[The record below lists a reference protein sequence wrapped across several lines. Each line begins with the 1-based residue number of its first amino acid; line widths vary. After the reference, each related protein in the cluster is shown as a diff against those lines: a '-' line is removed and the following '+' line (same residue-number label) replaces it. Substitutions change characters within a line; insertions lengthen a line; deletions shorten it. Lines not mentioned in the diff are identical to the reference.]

1 MSDGQICG
9 KMKMKAKGVKYM
21 SELRYVWCGDYL
33 IPDLTLN
40 VKDYLPLGKYGRMRE
55 RYLREHRS
63 LLYST
68 MLLGGRLDDHL
79 HEIDVAAQRRMDQL
93 TRQMAETAGITEELK
108 ARDPMLWVGEMNA
121 IKAQAEET
129 IFEELIYS

>member
-1 MSDGQICG
+1 
-9 KMKMKAKGVKYM
+9 M
-21 SELRYVWCGDYL
+21 SELRYVRSGDYL

-40 VKDYLPLGKYGRMRE
+40 VKTYPSLGKYGRMRE
-55 RYLREHRS
+55 RYLRERRPV
-63 LLYST
+63 LYNA

-79 HEIDVAAQRRMDQL
+79 HEIDAAAQKRMELL

-108 ARDPMLWVGEMNA
+108 ARDLMRWVGEMNA
-121 IKAQAEET
+121 IKTQAEET

>member
-1 MSDGQICG
+1 MSGGQICG
-9 KMKMKAKGVKYM
+9 MLKAKGVKHM

-40 VKDYLPLGKYGRMRE
+40 AKDYPPLGKYGRMRE
-55 RYLREHRS
+55 MYLREHRS

-79 HEIDVAAQRRMDQL
+79 HEIDDAAQKRMAQL
-93 TRQMAETAGITEELK
+93 MQQMAEMAGITEELK
-108 ARDPMLWVGEMNA
+108 ARDPMRWVGEMNA
-121 IKAQAEET
+121 IKAQAEEM
-129 IFEELIYS
+129 ILEELICS

>member
-1 MSDGQICG
+1 MSGGQICG
-9 KMKMKAKGVKYM
+9 KLKVKGVKSM
-21 SELRYVWCGDYL
+21 SELQYVWCSDYL

-40 VKDYLPLGKYGRMRE
+40 AKDYPPLGKYGRMRE
-55 RYLREHRS
+55 QYLREHRH

-79 HEIDVAAQRRMDQL
+79 HEIDDAAQKRMDQL
-93 TRQMAETAGITEELK
+93 MQQMAEMAGITEELK
-108 ARDPMLWVGEMNA
+108 ARDPMRWVCKMNA

-129 IFEELIYS
+129 ILEELIYS

>member
-1 MSDGQICG
+1 LSGGQICG
-9 KMKMKAKGVKYM
+9 KLKVKGVKHM
-21 SELRYVWCGDYL
+21 SKLRYVWCGDYL

-40 VKDYLPLGKYGRMRE
+40 AKAYPPLGKYGRMRE
-55 RYLREHRS
+55 RYLREHRH

-79 HEIDVAAQRRMDQL
+79 HEIDAAAQKRMDQL
-93 TRQMAETAGITEELK
+93 MRQMAETAGISEELK
-108 ARDPMLWVGEMNA
+108 AHDPMRWVCEMNS

-129 IFEELIYS
+129 ILEELIYS

>member
-1 MSDGQICG
+1 MSGGQICG
-9 KMKMKAKGVKYM
+9 KLKAKGVKHM
-21 SELRYVWCGDYL
+21 SKLRYVWCSDYL

-40 VKDYLPLGKYGRMRE
+40 AKDYPPLGKYGRMRE
-55 RYLREHRS
+55 QYLREHRH

-68 MLLGGRLDDHL
+68 MLLGGRLDEHL
-79 HEIDVAAQRRMDQL
+79 HEIDDAAQKRMDQL
-93 TRQMAETAGITEELK
+93 TQQMAETAAITEELK
-108 ARDPMLWVGEMNA
+108 ARDPMRWVGEMNA

>member
-1 MSDGQICG
+1 MSDMQICG
-9 KMKMKAKGVKYM
+9 KLKAKGVKHM

-40 VKDYLPLGKYGRMRE
+40 AKAYPPLGKYGRMRE
-55 RYLREHRS
+55 WYLREHRH

-68 MLLGGRLDDHL
+68 MLLGGRLDEHL
-79 HEIDVAAQRRMDQL
+79 HEIDAAAQKRVGQL
-93 TRQMAETAGITEELK
+93 TRQMAETAGVTEGLK
-108 ARDPMLWVGEMNA
+108 ACDPMRWVGEMNT

-129 IFEELIYS
+129 ILEELIYS

>member
-1 MSDGQICG
+1 MCAGQICG
-9 KMKMKAKGVKYM
+9 KLKAKGVKSM
-21 SELRYVWCGDYL
+21 SELQYVWCGDYL

-40 VKDYLPLGKYGRMRE
+40 VKHYPPLGKYGRMRE

-79 HEIDVAAQRRMDQL
+79 HEIDAAAQKRMDQL
-93 TRQMAETAGITEELK
+93 TRQMAETTGITEELK
-108 ARDPMLWVGEMNA
+108 AHDPMRWVGEMNA
-121 IKAQAEET
+121 IKAQAEEM

>member
-1 MSDGQICG
+1 MSGGQICG
-9 KMKMKAKGVKYM
+9 KLKAKGVKHM
-21 SELRYVWCGDYL
+21 SKLRYVQCGDYL

-40 VKDYLPLGKYGRMRE
+40 AKGYPPLGKYGRMRE
-55 RYLREHRS
+55 MYLREHRH

-79 HEIDVAAQRRMDQL
+79 HEIDDAAQKRMDQL
-93 TRQMAETAGITEELK
+93 MRQMAETAGITEELK
-108 ARDPMLWVGEMNA
+108 AHDPMRWVCEMNA

-129 IFEELIYS
+129 ILEELIYS